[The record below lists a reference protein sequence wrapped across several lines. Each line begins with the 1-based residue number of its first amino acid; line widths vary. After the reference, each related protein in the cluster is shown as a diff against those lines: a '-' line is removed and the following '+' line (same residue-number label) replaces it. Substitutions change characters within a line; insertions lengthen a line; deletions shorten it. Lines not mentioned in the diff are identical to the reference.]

1 MPEGSAVVVACASSL
16 ETDAPSAVDVVP
28 SPVALASAEAATDVS
43 WAPSPEAVAVIEA
56 VPSSLFEASLVLA
69 EGVLVAAAVSV
80 AVTSSPEPGLASEA
94 DVEPSSAEP
103 LGLAD
108 NDAVGA
114 TSAPSVEP
122 VVVAEAE
129 TCSSLAA
136 SLAPALADGAGVAAS
151 SVGAGLP
158 SATDVGPSPGD
169 TAASSEAEAA
179 VVACSPSSDSLAVAE
194 DAVSSGAF
202 PASDGA
208 GEADPLAVSWAVDGA
223 VVMSAGTPVSTA
235 VVSTAVDSATLMV
248 DAGDAGVAAA
258 DSSSP
263 VVGKAAVVWAEPSDW
278 EAVAVAA
285 GVSLPPV
292 TWSEPST
299 PVAEADAVS
308 SELLPSSP
316 ADGETVGE
324 PLSPGAG
331 LADASVAG
339 EPLVASVG
347 CATAVLSGPGVIVA
361 AGSAVLP
368 DSPSGEPVD
377 EAPSVEAVVDSEIT
391 GSSVVADDPGSAGSP
406 VGVADTADDEGI
418 ALDSVAKSGS
428 TLSS

>member
-1 MPEGSAVVVACASSL
+1 MF
-16 ETDAPSAVDVVP
+16 D
-28 SPVALASAEAATDVS
+28 
-43 WAPSPEAVAVIEA
+43 
-56 VPSSLFEASLVLA
+56 ASLVLA
-69 EGVLVAAAVSV
+69 EGVPVAVAVSV
-80 AVTSSPEPGLASEA
+80 AVTSSPEPGLASKA

-122 VVVAEAE
+122 VVAAEAE

-151 SVGAGLP
+151 SVGLP
-158 SATDVGPSPGD
+158 SATDVGPSPGEP
-169 TAASSEAEAA
+169 AASSEAEAA

-202 PASDGA
+202 PETDGA
-208 GEADPLAVSWAVDGA
+208 GEVDPLAVSWAVDGA
-223 VVMSAGTPVSTA
+223 VVMSAGTPVSPA

-263 VVGKAAVVWAEPSDW
+263 DAVGKSAVVWAEPSDW

-308 SELLPSSP
+308 SELLPSSST
-316 ADGETVGE
+316 DGEAVGE

-377 EAPSVEAVVDSEIT
+377 EASSVEAVADSEIT
-391 GSSVVADDPGSAGSP
+391 GSSVVADNPGSAGSP
-406 VGVADTADDEGI
+406 VGVADASDGEGI